1 MQGNSASSRSRPRRR
16 AVAGSGDATAL
27 ECRHTTADALGAARP
42 LIGRWQR
49 TSDSQPGRGTVE
61 RVGSNNI
68 VEANSA
74 VGNSNGIVVF
84 PLAANNSIRQNL
96 AVGNPPIQQS
106 TSVPTG
112 GGVDIWDQ
120 SPPNNNNNTFVGNMC
135 LTAVNASCPTA
146 GSAVPRKPS
155 S

>member
-1 MQGNSASSRSRPRRR
+1 M
-16 AVAGSGDATAL
+16 
-27 ECRHTTADALGAARP
+27 
-42 LIGRWQR
+42 
-49 TSDSQPGRGTVE
+49 
-61 RVGSNNI
+61 GSNNI

-120 SPPNNNNNTFVGNMC
+120 SPPNNNNTFSGNTC
-135 LTAVNASCPTA
+135 ITAVNASCPSMS
-146 GSAVPRKPS
+146 SAVPRKPS